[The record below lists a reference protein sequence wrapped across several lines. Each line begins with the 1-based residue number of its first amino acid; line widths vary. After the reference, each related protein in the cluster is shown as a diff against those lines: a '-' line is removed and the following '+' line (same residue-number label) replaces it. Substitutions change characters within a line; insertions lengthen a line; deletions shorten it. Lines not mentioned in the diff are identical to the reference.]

1 VNERFQ
7 PYPIFVK
14 NMSTKRY
21 IVCYTDCLPG
31 DSQEK
36 AEKKQFI
43 TPTYASFS

>member
-21 IVCYTDCLPG
+21 IVCYTD
-31 DSQEK
+31 SQEK
-36 AEKKQFI
+36 AEKKRFI